1 MRISLAKPKPIP
13 DILFYEPVKN
23 CYRMI
28 DVKRGIVAG
37 EMSVC
42 SRRDLFIESLNIV
55 KSERRKGYG
64 TKFLDFAKN
73 LSKRLGYNGDMRL
86 MAAATAG
93 GESIPPHVFYRK
105 YGFDCNDKTILNN
118 IDNSIK
124 TGKKLDIESA
134 LPVYMYYRAK

>member
-1 MRISLAKPKPIP
+1 MRISLAKPEPIP

-28 DVKRGIVAG
+28 DMKRGVMTG

-42 SRRDLFIESLNIV
+42 CRKDLVIESLNIV
-55 KSERRKGYG
+55 KNERRKGYG

-73 LSKRLGYNGDMRL
+73 LSRRLGYDGDMRL

-93 GESIPPHVFYRK
+93 GESVPPHVFYRK
-105 YGFDCNDKTILNN
+105 YGFDSNN
-118 IDNSIK
+118 KAVLERIDNSIK
-124 TGKKLDIESA
+124 TGEKLDIESA
-134 LPVYMYYRAK
+134 PPVYMYYVAK